1 MDYIQQ
7 KRIAKASEYLLTTE
21 QAVAEIALRVGL
33 PNTSYFITLYKKK
46 QGIRPHS
53 FVSLTNRK

>member
-33 PNTSYFITLYKKK
+33 PNTAYFITLYKKK
-46 QGIRPHS
+46 RGIRPHS